1 MPTETTDE
9 VTFPVGAVSKLTGL
23 SPHVLRAWERR
34 YGVVEPLRSEGG
46 TRRYRESDLEKLR
59 LVKAAVDAGH
69 RIGQVDRARQGVQS
83 KVRDWARAGALG
95 NLDLAASLE
104 KLLDRFGNR
113 IRHADYGYSGFFD
126 AVKIWEDEL
135 DRLYEFDLALTERV
149 EELALRIESLSSTA
163 EEMELRDVLQATEEA
178 DKAFDERATVFESW
192 PRWL

>member
-1 MPTETTDE
+1 MNEGMNGARDRRNLLERLGAKIPGFKGYLEREMRRE
-9 VTFPVGAVSKLTGL
+9 VDKMQRDWLA
-23 SPHVLRAWERR
+23 
-34 YGVVEPLRSEGG
+34 
-46 TRRYRESDLEKLR
+46 
-59 LVKAAVDAGH
+59 
-69 RIGQVDRARQGVQS
+69 GQVDRARQGVQA

-135 DRLYEFDLALTERV
+135 DRLYEFDLALSERV

-163 EEMELRDVLQATEEA
+163 EESELRDVLQATEEA
-178 DKAFDERATVFESW
+178 DRAFDERATVFENVTKKGG
-192 PRWL
+192 R